1 MKFHNTSG
9 NKAAS
14 PETTSSSP
22 SKSPL
27 TTNTGPQTELPSAHP
42 AVLSDGSHQLQFTY
56 VTSPVIPIEPLVTK
70 RTVCEHYHMGLR
82 TLDYAI
88 TLGLP
93 VVPVGRNVR
102 FKFSQVQPWLEKNG
116 YRRLAKEGRKAAIEK
131 ALLKSKQFQFALSS
145 EVQVTNDK
153 DKTKPKKKSD

>member
-1 MKFHNTSG
+1 MKKHEISG
-9 NKAAS
+9 NQAAQQKSGTTKLAS
-14 PETTSSSP
+14 PQGNVPENDSASS
-22 SKSPL
+22 
-27 TTNTGPQTELPSAHP
+27 A
-42 AVLSDGSHQLQFTY
+42 AVPHAGKHQLQFEY

-116 YRRLAKEGRKAAIEK
+116 YRRLAAEGRKAAIEK

-145 EVQVTNDK
+145 EVQVTTDK
-153 DKTKPKKKSD
+153 DKAKPKKKSQ